1 MRVVCDAG
9 PLIHL
14 ARAGHFELLQDLFG
28 RVLIPPAVYQEVAIR
43 GKGEDGSNEL
53 VHATWIQQRH
63 PRRSSLVAAL
73 ATFLGSGEAEAI
85 ALAGERPHTLLL
97 IDEIHGRRVA
107 RNMRI
112 TIRGTLGILLQ
123 GFRAGSV
130 PDLEAAVSRMRER
143 GTWIADEL
151 VKAIL
156 AASRR
161 R

>member
-1 MRVVCDAG
+1 
-9 PLIHL
+9 
-14 ARAGHFELLQDLFG
+14 LFG

-97 IDEIHGRRVA
+97 IDETHVIGDALKIINLHLDNTPSVIGDA
-107 RNMRI
+107 LNI
-112 TIRGTLGILLQ
+112 INLYLDNTPS
-123 GFRAGSV
+123 AGLRFSH
-130 PDLEAAVSRMRER
+130 ASWVSP
-143 GTWIADEL
+143 GCA
-151 VKAIL
+151 
-156 AASRR
+156 
-161 R
+161 

>member
-14 ARAGHFELLQDLFG
+14 ARAGHFQLLQDLFG

-73 ATFLGSGEAEAI
+73 ATFLGSGEAE
-85 ALAGERPHTLLL
+85 P
-97 IDEIHGRRVA
+97 
-107 RNMRI
+107 
-112 TIRGTLGILLQ
+112 
-123 GFRAGSV
+123 S
-130 PDLEAAVSRMRER
+130 PWLESAPTPCS
-143 GTWIADEL
+143 
-151 VKAIL
+151 
-156 AASRR
+156 
-161 R
+161 